1 MNNSIKEAKRT
12 LINNRRL
19 NYTLPTNTKLYPA
32 QWNWDSAFIALG
44 YSNFNLDYSFK
55 ELETLISGQWD
66 DGMIPHILFHIKD
79 LNYTPNYKAWNCG
92 KKVSSSGI
100 TQPPIL
106 ASILRIIIERQ
117 KFSKKEIKKYQP
129 LILKIKKCLE
139 WFIRYRDPK
148 RTGLISILHP
158 WESGYDNS
166 PLWDKPMS
174 KIKTELNLKY
184 KRKDNKIVNQSQRPL
199 KIDYDRYVTI
209 KNHLKEMNYDPK
221 KLYFKSKF
229 NVVDVGFN
237 SLFLKALKDVDFLL
251 RCIDKRNSF
260 IKKYILLNESKL
272 IKLFD
277 SKKMTFK
284 NKDIRNNSLVAIP
297 SITNFFML
305 FADLNNNL
313 INRNLIKSLK
323 IYYKKSEKKLKL
335 FLFFSKNKFSEKAKS
350 DFIKNNYA
358 NFKLENTVYLIN
370 ENGGFLKMSKA
381 IKYCINFIEM
391 NFILKF
397 FIKITPAF
405 ILDIIYRLIARCR
418 YVMFG
423 KKSICSFPDGL
434 HTKQILK

>member
-1 MNNSIKEAKRT
+1 MKSSIKEAKRT

-55 ELETLISGQWD
+55 ELETLISGQWN

-106 ASILRIIIERQ
+106 ASIFRIIIERQ
-117 KFSKKEIKKYQP
+117 KLSKKEIKKYQP
-129 LILKIKKCLE
+129 LILKIKKYLE

-174 KIKTELNLKY
+174 TIKTELNLNY
-184 KRKDNKIVNQSQRPL
+184 KRKDNKIVNHSQRPL

-209 KNHLKEMNYDPK
+209 KNHLKKMNYDPK

-237 SLFLKALKDVDFLL
+237 SLFLKALKDLDFLL
-251 RCIDKRNSF
+251 RCIDKRNSS

-272 IKLFD
+272 VKLFD

-284 NKDIRNNSLVAIP
+284 NKDIRNNSLVTIP

-305 FADLNNNL
+305 FADLNNNS
-313 INRNLIKSLK
+313 INRSLIKSLK
-323 IYYKKSEKKLKL
+323 KYNKNNKYLFPSINSKHKSFDERRYWRGPVWVNCNWIIYQGLKNKDKKFAEAIRKKTLNLVEKKKFREYYSCKSGLGMGAKN
-335 FLFFSKNKFSEKAKS
+335 FSWTAALYL
-350 DFIKNNYA
+350 D
-358 NFKLENTVYLIN
+358 FKLNSY
-370 ENGGFLKMSKA
+370 
-381 IKYCINFIEM
+381 
-391 NFILKF
+391 
-397 FIKITPAF
+397 
-405 ILDIIYRLIARCR
+405 
-418 YVMFG
+418 
-423 KKSICSFPDGL
+423 
-434 HTKQILK
+434 

>member
-1 MNNSIKEAKRT
+1 MNSSIKEAKRT

-139 WFIRYRDPK
+139 WFIKYRDPK

-174 KIKTELNLKY
+174 KIKTELNLNY
-184 KRKDNKIVNQSQRPL
+184 KRKDN
-199 KIDYDRYVTI
+199 
-209 KNHLKEMNYDPK
+209 
-221 KLYFKSKF
+221 
-229 NVVDVGFN
+229 
-237 SLFLKALKDVDFLL
+237 
-251 RCIDKRNSF
+251 
-260 IKKYILLNESKL
+260 
-272 IKLFD
+272 
-277 SKKMTFK
+277 K

-305 FADLNNNL
+305 FADLNNNS
-313 INRNLIKSLK
+313 INRSLIKSLK
-323 IYYKKSEKKLKL
+323 KYNKNNKYLFPSINSKHKSFEEKRYWRGPVWVNCNWIIYQGLKNKDKKFAETIRKKTLNLVEKKKFREYYSCKSGLGMGAKN
-335 FLFFSKNKFSEKAKS
+335 FSWTAALYL
-350 DFIKNNYA
+350 D
-358 NFKLENTVYLIN
+358 FKLNSY
-370 ENGGFLKMSKA
+370 
-381 IKYCINFIEM
+381 
-391 NFILKF
+391 
-397 FIKITPAF
+397 
-405 ILDIIYRLIARCR
+405 
-418 YVMFG
+418 
-423 KKSICSFPDGL
+423 
-434 HTKQILK
+434 